1 MGGRSLSVLAVR
13 TVTSGIALVLVLLG
27 SAASAGERLVLMG
40 GGDRPPAALARFA
53 QWAGGNDARV
63 LVVAWA
69 SAEPAESFAS
79 IREDFAPYRFARLE
93 MAPQPPIDS
102 SERTALVRQIERA
115 TGVFFAG
122 GDQGRIMDVL
132 RDQGLL
138 ATLRERYGKGVVF
151 GGTSAGTACMSS
163 IMITGEGDF
172 TVIDADKVEVRAGIG
187 LLPGVILDQHFVKR
201 QRENRLFGLVLKH
214 TGRLG
219 LGIDEGSAL
228 LVEDN
233 RYAEVAGRTP
243 VMVVDGRQE
252 RGALVVEL
260 LRGGDAYDL
269 EKRKRSKPRR

>member
-1 MGGRSLSVLAVR
+1 MLAPMNTLTR
-13 TVTSGIALVLVLLG
+13 AAALAMFLV
-27 SAASAGERLVLMG
+27 ASTADAKERLVLMG

-53 QWAGGNDARV
+53 QWAGGSEARV

-69 SAEPAESFAS
+69 SSEPAESFAS
-79 IREDFAPYRFARLE
+79 IRTDFAPYRLARLD
-93 MAPQPPIDS
+93 MAPQPPIDA
-102 SERTALVRQIERA
+102 SERAALVRQIERA
-115 TGVFFAG
+115 TGIFFAG

-172 TVIDADKVEVRAGIG
+172 TVIDADKVEVRAGMG

-201 QRENRLFGLVLKH
+201 QRQNRLFGLVLRH
-214 TGRLG
+214 PGRLG
-219 LGIDEGSAL
+219 IGIDEDSAL
-228 LVEDN
+228 LVADN
-233 RYAEVAGRTP
+233 RYAEVAGRSP
-243 VMVVDGRQE
+243 VMVVDGRKE
-252 RGALVVEL
+252 RGELVVQL
-260 LRGGDAYDL
+260 LSAGDAFDL

>member
-1 MGGRSLSVLAVR
+1 MLERMRKVPWAAAFLVSFVASSVQAK
-13 TVTSGIALVLVLLG
+13 
-27 SAASAGERLVLMG
+27 ERLVLMG
-40 GGDRPPAALARFA
+40 GGDRPPMALARFA
-53 QWAGGNDARV
+53 QWAGGADARV

-69 SAEPAESFAS
+69 SSEPAESFAS
-79 IREDFAPYRFARLE
+79 IREDFSPYRFARLE
-93 MAPQPPIDS
+93 MAPQPPIAPA
-102 SERTALVRQIERA
+102 ERGALLRQIERA

-132 RDQGLL
+132 RDQALL
-138 ATLRERYGKGVVF
+138 AALRERYGRGVVV

-172 TVIDADKVEVRAGIG
+172 TVIDAEKVGVRAGIG

-214 TGRLG
+214 PGRLG
-219 LGIDEGSAL
+219 VGIDEDAAL

-233 RYAEVAGRTP
+233 RHAEVAGLSP
-243 VMVVDGRQE
+243 VMIVDGRKE

>member
-1 MGGRSLSVLAVR
+1 M
-13 TVTSGIALVLVLLG
+13 
-27 SAASAGERLVLMG
+27 LMG

-53 QWAGGNDARV
+53 QWAGGDDARV

-69 SAEPAESFAS
+69 SSEPAESFAS

-93 MAPQPPIDS
+93 MAPQPPIGA
-102 SERTALVRQIERA
+102 SERAALVRQIERA

-138 ATLRERYGKGVVF
+138 AALRERYGKGVVF

-172 TVIDADKVEVRAGIG
+172 TVIDADKVEVRAGLG

-201 QRENRLFGLVLKH
+201 QRQNRLFGLVLKH
-214 TGRLG
+214 PGRLG

-228 LVEDN
+228 LVE
-233 RYAEVAGRTP
+233 
-243 VMVVDGRQE
+243 RQP
-252 RGALVVEL
+252 
-260 LRGGDAYDL
+260 LRGGRGPDAGDDGG
-269 EKRKRSKPRR
+269 RPQGARRARGRAARAAATRTTWRNGSGRSRGGEARSWPRTGLRIGYPRASDPLAEAP

>member
-1 MGGRSLSVLAVR
+1 MLMRMRAIPWAAAFLF
-13 TVTSGIALVLVLLG
+13 TLVA
-27 SAASAGERLVLMG
+27 SAALAKERLVLMG
-40 GGDRPPAALARFA
+40 GGDRPPVALARFA
-53 QWAGGNDARV
+53 QWAGGDDARV

-69 SAEPAESFAS
+69 SSEPAESFAS
-79 IREDFAPYRFARLE
+79 IREDFAPYRFERLE
-93 MAPQPPIDS
+93 MAPQPPLSAADR
-102 SERTALVRQIERA
+102 EGLVRQLARA

-132 RDQGLL
+132 RDQPLL
-138 ATLRERYGKGVVF
+138 AALRERYGKGVVF

-172 TVIDADKVEVRAGIG
+172 TVIDADKVEVRAGLG

-201 QRENRLFGLVLKH
+201 QRQNRLFGLVLRH
-214 TGRLG
+214 PGRLG
-219 LGIDEGSAL
+219 VGIDEDAAL
-228 LVEDN
+228 LVTDN

-243 VMVVDGRQE
+243 VMVVDGRKE
-252 RGALVVEL
+252 RGALVIDL

>member
-1 MGGRSLSVLAVR
+1 MLAAMNTPTRVA
-13 TVTSGIALVLVLLG
+13 ALVLAL
-27 SAASAGERLVLMG
+27 AASSVQAKERLVLMG
-40 GGDRPPAALARFA
+40 GGDRPPEALARFA
-53 QWAGGNDARV
+53 EWAGGREARV

-69 SAEPAESFAS
+69 SSEPAESFAS

-93 MAPQPPIDS
+93 MAPQPPLDAS
-102 SERTALVRQIERA
+102 DRASLARLIERA

-122 GDQGRIMDVL
+122 GDQVRIMDVL
-132 RDQGLL
+132 RDQPLL
-138 ATLRERYGKGVVF
+138 ESLRARYRAGVVF

-172 TVIDADKVEVRAGIG
+172 TAIDADKVEVRAGIG

-214 TGRLG
+214 PGRLG
-219 LGIDEGSAL
+219 VGIDEDSAL

-243 VMVVDGRQE
+243 VMVVDGRKE

-260 LRGGDAYDL
+260 LSSGDAFDL